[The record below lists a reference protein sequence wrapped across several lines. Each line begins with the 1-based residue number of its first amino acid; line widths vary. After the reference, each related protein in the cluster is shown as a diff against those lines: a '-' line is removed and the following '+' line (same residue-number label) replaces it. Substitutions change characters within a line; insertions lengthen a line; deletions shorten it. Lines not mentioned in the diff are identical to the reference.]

1 MIHNAHLN
9 LRALPELYHAA
20 RTIAAYVVPQE
31 YGISAADKVGVG
43 VQVTRRH
50 RHYHRYHLHHRHLHL
65 RSPSPPP
72 IGVQIASTMLHKIH
86 DDMLAGMATES
97 HERERVHRIDT
108 SALSGTESIN
118 TPQRHVR
125 TRLYFT
131 SESHIFS
138 LFNVLRWG
146 GEATDGVTSIFN
158 DECRAK
164 FDAMEPC
171 YLTHLVFRVL
181 LRRGADPESPNSYT
195 VQVLV
200 SPGVN
205 QHLHKGV
212 APSVMWDGARE
223 FGIPVDDD
231 DDGEKDEDP
240 YRRGDLPEELLS
252 TEPMILSSRDDLTL
266 ADVDAFFSAMYDA
279 KTEVSVRAAAPSR
292 PAPRRR
298 PDARTNSL
306 LLTKAQM
313 VPSRSLHL
321 LREPAQTAG
330 APHLRHLRHVEQK
343 QLAAAPLRERAPP
356 APRFGRRL
364 PAAAAAPRRRPA
376 EERRRRRRRRRVR
389 PATRT
394 RRAGATPSAATRAR
408 WARCRAISSCR
419 RAPRSRGGRGTCAT
433 GPSRR
438 AASSKIAVRK
448 SSSQVFTE

>member
-1 MIHNAHLN
+1 
-9 LRALPELYHAA
+9 
-20 RTIAAYVVPQE
+20 
-31 YGISAADKVGVG
+31 
-43 VQVTRRH
+43 
-50 RHYHRYHLHHRHLHL
+50 
-65 RSPSPPP
+65 
-72 IGVQIASTMLHKIH
+72 MLHKIH
-86 DDMLAGMATES
+86 DDMLAGMSTES

-292 PAPRRR
+292 RLRRPAPPPPRRPHQPSSPHQSANGPFAIAPSPPRARPSRPNTTSPPSPPRRAKAARRR
-298 PDARTNSL
+298 SSPRASGAGSPT
-306 LLTKAQM
+306 
-313 VPSRSLHL
+313 RSSTPC
-321 LREPAQTAG
+321 R
-330 APHLRHLRHVEQK
+330 
-343 QLAAAPLRERAPP
+343 
-356 APRFGRRL
+356 GRRPPQASSGGKATKT
-364 PAAAAAPRRRPA
+364 PAAAREASHPDSESGRDSFRGHKGEVGSMPRNLELPS
-376 EERRRRRRRRRVR
+376 
-389 PATRT
+389 
-394 RRAGATPSAATRAR
+394 SAAQPR
-408 WARCRAISSCR
+408 WAGHVRHGSEQKGSLFQD
-419 RAPRSRGGRGTCAT
+419 RS
-433 GPSRR
+433 P
-438 AASSKIAVRK
+438 KK
-448 SSSQVFTE
+448 

>member
-1 MIHNAHLN
+1 
-9 LRALPELYHAA
+9 
-20 RTIAAYVVPQE
+20 
-31 YGISAADKVGVG
+31 
-43 VQVTRRH
+43 
-50 RHYHRYHLHHRHLHL
+50 
-65 RSPSPPP
+65 
-72 IGVQIASTMLHKIH
+72 MLHKIH

-181 LRRGADPESPNSYT
+181 LRRGADPESSNSYT

-292 PAPRRR
+292 RLRR
-298 PDARTNSL
+298 P
-306 LLTKAQM
+306 
-313 VPSRSLHL
+313 
-321 LREPAQTAG
+321 
-330 APHLRHLRHVEQK
+330 
-343 QLAAAPLRERAPP
+343 APP
-356 APRFGRRL
+356 APTPAPTRFSSPKRKWSLRDRSISSESPPKPPARHISAISATSSKSSSPPLLSASERRRL
-364 PAAAAAPRRRPA
+364 PDSVVDSLPRPPPPAGVQRRKGD
-376 EERRRRRRRRRVR
+376 ED
-389 PATRT
+389 
-394 RRAGATPSAATRAR
+394 AG
-408 WARCRAISSCR
+408 
-419 RAPRSRGGRGTCAT
+419 GGA
-433 GPSRR
+433 
-438 AASSKIAVRK
+438 
-448 SSSQVFTE
+448 

>member
-50 RHYHRYHLHHRHLHL
+50 CHHRHHRHLTSSTSTHL
-65 RSPSPPP
+65 LHSP
-72 IGVQIASTMLHKIH
+72 GVQIASTMLHKIH

-279 KTEVSVRAAAPSR
+279 KTEVSVRAAAPPPR
-292 PAPRRR
+292 PAP
-298 PDARTNSL
+298 
-306 LLTKAQM
+306 
-313 VPSRSLHL
+313 
-321 LREPAQTAG
+321 
-330 APHLRHLRHVEQK
+330 
-343 QLAAAPLRERAPP
+343 PP
-356 APRFGRRL
+356 APTLYLFSSPKRKWSLRDRSISSESPPKPPARHISAISATSSKSSSPPLLSASERRRL
-364 PAAAAAPRRRPA
+364 PDSVVDSLPRPPPPAGVQRRKGD
-376 EERRRRRRRRRVR
+376 ED
-389 PATRT
+389 
-394 RRAGATPSAATRAR
+394 AG
-408 WARCRAISSCR
+408 
-419 RAPRSRGGRGTCAT
+419 GGA
-433 GPSRR
+433 
-438 AASSKIAVRK
+438 
-448 SSSQVFTE
+448 

>member
-50 RHYHRYHLHHRHLHL
+50 CHHRHHRHLTSSTSTHL
-65 RSPSPPP
+65 LHSP
-72 IGVQIASTMLHKIH
+72 GVQIASTMLHKIH

-292 PAPRRR
+292 RLRR
-298 PDARTNSL
+298 P
-306 LLTKAQM
+306 
-313 VPSRSLHL
+313 
-321 LREPAQTAG
+321 
-330 APHLRHLRHVEQK
+330 
-343 QLAAAPLRERAPP
+343 APP
-356 APRFGRRL
+356 APTPAPTRFSSPKRKWSLRDRSISSESPPKPPARHISAISATSSKSSSPPLLSASERRRL
-364 PAAAAAPRRRPA
+364 PDSVVDSLPRPPPPAGVQRRKGD
-376 EERRRRRRRRRVR
+376 ED
-389 PATRT
+389 
-394 RRAGATPSAATRAR
+394 AG
-408 WARCRAISSCR
+408 
-419 RAPRSRGGRGTCAT
+419 GGA
-433 GPSRR
+433 
-438 AASSKIAVRK
+438 
-448 SSSQVFTE
+448 

>member
-1 MIHNAHLN
+1 
-9 LRALPELYHAA
+9 
-20 RTIAAYVVPQE
+20 
-31 YGISAADKVGVG
+31 
-43 VQVTRRH
+43 
-50 RHYHRYHLHHRHLHL
+50 
-65 RSPSPPP
+65 
-72 IGVQIASTMLHKIH
+72 MLHKIH

-279 KTEVSVRAAAPSR
+279 KTEVSVPPPPRAAAC
-292 PAPRRR
+292 
-298 PDARTNSL
+298 
-306 LLTKAQM
+306 
-313 VPSRSLHL
+313 
-321 LREPAQTAG
+321 
-330 APHLRHLRHVEQK
+330 
-343 QLAAAPLRERAPP
+343 
-356 APRFGRRL
+356 
-364 PAAAAAPRRRPA
+364 AAPRRPRQRPHQPSSPHQSA
-376 EERRRRRRRRRVR
+376 NGPFAIAPSPPRARPNRRRATSPPSPPRRAKAARRRSSL
-389 PATRT
+389 
-394 RRAGATPSAATRAR
+394 RASAAGSPIPSSTPCRGRRPPQASSGGKATKTPAAAREASHPDSESGRDSFRGHKGEVGSMPRNLELPSSAAQPR
-408 WARCRAISSCR
+408 WAGHVRHGSEQKGSLFQD
-419 RAPRSRGGRGTCAT
+419 RS
-433 GPSRR
+433 P
-438 AASSKIAVRK
+438 KK
-448 SSSQVFTE
+448 